1 MEIEG
6 CNLAEVTAE
15 ELEYEAVLVL
25 LVPLYQV
32 YWNGMQLTCRMGSVW
47 QLELC
52 FAFYFLKI
60 LLTGGDLNLKANINS

>member
-1 MEIEG
+1 MEVEG
-6 CNLAEVTAE
+6 CNLAEVTTE
-15 ELEYEAVLVL
+15 ELESEAILIL

-32 YWNGMQLTCRMGSVW
+32 YWGRAHLACRMGSVW

-52 FAFYFLKI
+52 FAFYVLKI